1 MLGLEFFK
9 TNNTAICAHI
19 HGMRKNM
26 RVPLCATM
34 RAYQIYNWR
43 IRYAY
48 RLSGMRN
55 YAHSKLCVETLL
67 TTLAISQQTCAPT
80 GPGGVWL
87 GYGHCTAPLA
97 CCSCWGHQF
106 GGYGS

>member
-1 MLGLEFFK
+1 MLGLEFFN

-26 RVPLCATM
+26 RIPVCATM

-43 IRYAY
+43 LRYAY

-55 YAHSKLCVETLL
+55 YAHSKLCVETLRR
-67 TTLAISQQTCAPT
+67 
-80 GPGGVWL
+80 
-87 GYGHCTAPLA
+87 PLPPMPPL
-97 CCSCWGHQF
+97 F
-106 GGYGS
+106 NPP